1 MPAKLFYIILI
12 LNIPAHALAQPLLE
26 WKSIDSFNSKMPVG
40 IEIFKATGS
49 IEGDTL
55 TAYYSITDISR
66 GDLVLYPLYSEYN
79 QKPEK
84 YFSESP
90 EDIVIIT
97 NGGYFG
103 TNVSYSLV
111 LNNYKT
117 LVPNIRAVNRSHNNT
132 NYLYYPTRSAFGVDP
147 NLKAEAAYVYTFS
160 DNNQTYSYPEPSPN
174 TTENLPL
181 PQPTPEYPEGGEIW
195 KVSEAIGGG
204 PLLIKDSIINTNY
217 SPELF
222 PNDIT
227 GSIAPRTAI
236 GIRGDG
242 KLINLVVDG
251 RQDHSKGISL
261 HSLSE
266 ILLELG
272 CVDAINLDGGGSSVL
287 TVYDEVINKPSD
299 GNPRYIPSV
308 VSIKKALMLRNND
321 PAYFNPV
328 QQASDSLKNI
338 RFPETKTLIF
348 GKGETGVYSFKD
360 ILPAEYRLE
369 FYNNSESE
377 YNYSDSI
384 EFIFSLGSER
394 KDTIYLN
401 QGSLTGNQFVNLGS
415 RQLGPHDTFKIS
427 NKSEDGYLHLD
438 VLRLIKTGSGL
449 PEIDLDPRVYYGN
462 YSTGDS
468 IKFKIE
474 AFARN
479 RSRKITAFKVYEI
492 IQDNYVKLSQRSFA
506 PVESYEDSV
515 HYIIQKDPDQI
526 RLKSVVYDELND
538 SSSVFYTLNIDNTPP
553 TVAFGK
559 NSVLQGER
567 GDTLI
572 FELKLLPGNE
582 SRPLEILEIFKD
594 PANENKLLTTIKPS
608 PQGDTIKFHY
618 EIKEEDLTGVEF
630 RFIIHD
636 ESGYSASRDFSY
648 FYNSIFDIKNHNLSF
663 QYNPKLKQLEINS
676 RISQAREKL
685 HAGFY
690 DLSGRLLYQKN
701 IIHSMHST
709 LDLDFI
715 PPGITLVKIVYGSK
729 IYNYRFIQPY

>member
-1 MPAKLFYIILI
+1 MPAKLIYIILI
-12 LNIPAHALAQPLLE
+12 LTIPAHALAQPLLE
-26 WKSIDSFNSKMPVG
+26 WKSIDSLNSKIPDG
-40 IEIFKATGS
+40 IEIFKAAGS
-49 IEGDTL
+49 IEGDTV
-55 TAYYSITDISR
+55 TAYYSITDISG
-66 GDLVLYPLYSEYN
+66 GDLIFYPLYSEYN

-160 DNNQTYSYPEPSPN
+160 NNNQTYSYPQPSPN
-174 TTENLPL
+174 TTVNLPL

-204 PLLIKDSIINTNY
+204 PLLIKDSVINTNY
-217 SPELF
+217 TPELF
-222 PNDIT
+222 PDDIT

-242 KLINLVVDG
+242 KLVNLVVDG
-251 RQDHSKGISL
+251 RQDHSKGVSL
-261 HSLSE
+261 HTLSE

-272 CVDAINLDGGGSSVL
+272 CVDAINLDGGGSSVIS
-287 TVYDEVINKPSD
+287 VYDEVINKPSD

-321 PAYFNPV
+321 PAYFNPA
-328 QQASDSLKNI
+328 QKASDSMKNT

-348 GKGETGVYSFKD
+348 GKGKTGVYSFKD

-384 EFIFSLGSER
+384 EFIFFLGPER
-394 KDTIYLN
+394 KDSIYLN
-401 QGSLTGNQFVNLGS
+401 QDSLTGNQFINLSS
-415 RQLGPHDTFKIS
+415 RQMGPDDSLMIS
-427 NKSEDGYLHLD
+427 NKSDDGYLHLD
-438 VLRLIKTGSGL
+438 ALRLIKTGPGL

-462 YSTGDS
+462 YSTGDAVE
-468 IKFKIE
+468 FKIK
-474 AFARN
+474 AFAKN
-479 RSRKITAFKVYEI
+479 SSRKIKAFKVYEI
-492 IQDNYVKLSQRSFA
+492 IQDNYVNLSQKSFS
-506 PVESYEDSV
+506 PVDKYEDSI

-538 SSSVFYTLNIDNTPP
+538 SSSVFYTMNIDNTPP
-553 TVAFGK
+553 SVAFGR
-559 NSVLQGER
+559 NSVLQGGK
-567 GDTLI
+567 GDTLT
-572 FELKLLPGNE
+572 FELKLLPANE
-582 SRPLEILEIFKD
+582 SRPLKTLEIFKD
-594 PANENKLLTTIKPS
+594 PANENILLSTIKPS
-608 PQGDTIKFHY
+608 PKGDTLKFHY
-618 EIKEEDLTGVEF
+618 EIKEEDLTGVIF
-630 RFIIHD
+630 RFTVHD
-636 ESGYSASRDFSY
+636 ESGYFASRDFSY
-648 FYNSIFDIKNHNLSF
+648 FYSSIPDIKQHNLSF
-663 QYNPKLKQLEINS
+663 QHNLKLGQLEINS
-676 RISQAREKL
+676 SNSQTREKL
-685 HAGFY
+685 YACFY
-690 DLSGRLLYQKN
+690 DLSGRLLHQKS
-701 IIHSMHST
+701 IMHSIHST

-715 PPGITLVKIVYGSK
+715 PPGIILVKIVYGSK
-729 IYNYRFIQPY
+729 IYNYRFFQPH